1 MSISAAVLKVI
12 PPVLCVVVLITLKP
26 LLRILSPLV
35 QDHHRQRYLQNVA
48 ALGAHS
54 NISAW
59 SQLSLVFAI
68 GTSILVWIYT
78 NEWLG
83 ELSMIASAVAGIAV
97 LYEYLF
103 AYVWF
108 KSCRG
113 SIEAV
118 EPVKSKWSI
127 D

>member
-1 MSISAAVLKVI
+1 MSISATVLKVI

-26 LLRILSPLV
+26 LLRTLAPIV

-78 NEWLG
+78 KEWLG

-97 LYEYLF
+97 LYGYLF

-118 EPVKSKWSI
+118 EPDKPWWSI